1 MEKFHNLKCCAYPQ
15 AKSNTSNGIVR
26 SKELS
31 QATLEEIKMTFKKQG
46 IKEYRRVTICQN
58 DETIQ
63 THTYI
68 LAFEKPSIPKEIR
81 IGYTIERVE
90 QYIQA
95 PLRCFKCQKFGHY
108 KEIYRGR
115 QVCDK
120 CSKRDPDHMENECK
134 KIKCANCHEEHPAF
148 SRSCAIYKK
157 EKEIMFIKHTKN
169 IPFSE
174 ARKIVESYM
183 GTKTYANVAQKV
195 NQPPQDSIS
204 IDKFQKLIGK
214 LINLK
219 ANEWLTFQE
228 NL

>member
-1 MEKFHNLKCCAYPQ
+1 
-15 AKSNTSNGIVR
+15 
-26 SKELS
+26 
-31 QATLEEIKMTFKKQG
+31 MTFKKQG
-46 IKEYRRVTICQN
+46 IKEYRRVTIRRN

-95 PLRCFKCQKFGHY
+95 PMRCFKCQKFGHY

-120 CSKRDPDHMENECK
+120 CDECDPDHMENECK
-134 KIKCANCHEEHPAF
+134 NIKCANCHEEYPAF

-157 EKEIMFIKHTKN
+157 EKAIMFIKHTKN
-169 IPFSE
+169 IPFPE

-183 GTKTYANVAQKV
+183 GTKTYANIAQKV
-195 NQPPQDSIS
+195 NQPPP
-204 IDKFQKLIGK
+204 G
-214 LINLK
+214 
-219 ANEWLTFQE
+219 
-228 NL
+228 